1 MKRTKR
7 LILISLL
14 LLLLAG
20 AFLLDPLARFALALQ
35 TERFDHAE
43 AVYLSRLCHSDHL
56 RQEADEKLQTYV
68 EHKLAMYY
76 GQRLTYDEVMGVL
89 QPLSLTKLPQDD
101 IEDCRQAAAEMEAA
115 RTSLAQANACYAK
128 GDYAGAIPLYRAAL
142 IADES
147 VEEQLKVAEI
157 EYKNHLLADAE
168 AAMDSGKL
176 TSSEA
181 ALLKGLEV
189 LGEDGDLAAALNDVR
204 RMAAEHT
211 YNEQMAEAR
220 RRLQN
225 EGPEDALRYVEDLRQ
240 QADDEYAWEYLEQ
253 RLLHEYETDICAK
266 AQALREAGD
275 GDQACAMLEEGLQ
288 WIDSIEIRTL
298 LFEIRGVVHH
308 PLGELPVQRDET
320 ANARIG
326 KQSTIARDL
335 YAMDNFSNTYGHSFS
350 ADMGAV
356 SFSLQ
361 GAFDVFTGTVAF
373 PQGEK
378 SDLYRA
384 SATLQIIADGQLIAE
399 FKNIDMTS
407 KPTSFSLPVND
418 VDKLTLSWLCDGA
431 NGWRDW
437 GRFATIFDGEMLSG
451 VKML

>member
-20 AFLLDPLARFALALQ
+20 ALLLDPLVRFSLALQ
-35 TERFDHAE
+35 MERFDHAE
-43 AVYLSRLCHSDHL
+43 AVYLSRLEKSDQL

-68 EHKLAMYY
+68 EHKLAGYY
-76 GQRLTYDEVMGVL
+76 QQRLTYEDVMGIL
-89 QPLSLTKLPQDD
+89 QSLAQTKLPQNDV
-101 IEDCRQAAAEMEAA
+101 EDCRQAAKEMEAA
-115 RTSLAQANACYAK
+115 RISLAQANACYAS
-128 GDYAGAIPLYRAAL
+128 GDYAGAVPLYRAAL
-142 IADES
+142 IADDS

-157 EYKNHLLADAE
+157 EYKNQLLTDAE
-168 AAMDSGKL
+168 AAMEAGTL

-181 ALLKGLEV
+181 ALSKGLDV

-204 RMAAEHT
+204 RMAAEQT
-211 YNEQMAEAR
+211 YNEQMEEAR

-225 EGPEDALRYVEDLRQ
+225 EGPEAALRYVEDLRQ
-240 QADDEYAWEYLEQ
+240 QDDDGYAWEYLEQ
-253 RLLHEYETDICAK
+253 RLLHEYETDICTQ
-266 AQALREAGD
+266 AQTLREAGN

-288 WIDSIEIRTL
+288 RIDSIEMRTL

-308 PLGELPVQRDET
+308 PLGELPVLRDGT
-320 ANARIG
+320 VNARTG
-326 KQSTIARDL
+326 EQSTIARDL
-335 YAMDNFSNTYGHSFS
+335 YSMDAFANTYSHSFS

-361 GAFDVFTGTVAF
+361 GAYDVFTGTVAF

-378 SDLYRA
+378 SDIYRA
-384 SATLQIIADGQLIAE
+384 SATLQIVADGQLIAE

-407 KPTSFSLPVND
+407 KPTPFSLPVDGVNE
-418 VDKLTLSWLCDGA
+418 LTLSWICDGA

-437 GRFATIFDGEMLSG
+437 GRFATIFDGELLSG
-451 VKML
+451 VKKP